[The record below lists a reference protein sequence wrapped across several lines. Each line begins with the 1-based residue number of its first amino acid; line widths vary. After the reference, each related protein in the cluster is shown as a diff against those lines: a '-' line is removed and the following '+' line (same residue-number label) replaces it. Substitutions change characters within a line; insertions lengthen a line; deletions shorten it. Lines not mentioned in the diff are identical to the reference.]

1 MRKVGINTNTQQKAT
16 SYLNKLLNAA
26 DTAQKQGKYL
36 ALNKVLKEA
45 KRLSEHIRSNQS
57 NPFASAP
64 KGPNGKDHKKA
75 IAELQWLKYQG
86 AQKAPAFN
94 SHQYKRVQG
103 EIID

>member
-1 MRKVGINTNTQQKAT
+1 MRKVGINNNQSKAT

-45 KRLSEHIRSNQS
+45 KRLSNHIRETQA
-57 NPFASAP
+57 NPFKS
-64 KGPNGKDHKKA
+64 GLNNLNGQDHKKA

-86 AQKAPAFN
+86 AQKASNFN
-94 SHQYKRVQG
+94 ANDYIRVQG
-103 EIID
+103 EIIE

>member
-1 MRKVGINTNTQQKAT
+1 MRKVGINSNNTERAT

-26 DTAQKQGKYL
+26 DTAQKKGKYL

-45 KRLSEHIRSNQS
+45 KKLSQHIRENQS
-57 NPFASAP
+57 NPF
-64 KGPNGKDHKKA
+64 KGPDGKNHKKA

>member
-1 MRKVGINTNTQQKAT
+1 MRKVSISTNNSSKAV

-26 DTAQKQGKYL
+26 DTAQQQGKYL

-45 KRLSEHIRSNQS
+45 KRLSEHIRENQA
-57 NPFASAP
+57 NPFSGSQNA
-64 KGPNGKDHKKA
+64 NHKKA
-75 IAELQWLKYQG
+75 ISELQWLRYPG

-94 SHQYKRVQG
+94 SHSAGDYKKVQG